1 MVSLEADQDAEKFS
15 EPTALR
21 KLARQNKYE
30 IKAVA
35 WCPHPAR
42 QSLLAS
48 AVSDYLSLSLSL
60 SSNNNLCWCC
70 YNPQCQQKVEI
81 WDVKAERHPQLLS
94 IRAHTRPV
102 RCVI

>member
-1 MVSLEADQDAEKFS
+1 MAVVSLETDQDSEGFS

-48 AVSDYLSLSLSL
+48 AVSSCSLPPSFPPSLST
-60 SSNNNLCWCC
+60 SSIDIL
-70 YNPQCQQKVEI
+70 YIV
-81 WDVKAERHPQLLS
+81 VGVYSASRRL
-94 IRAHTRPV
+94 RYGM
-102 RCVI
+102 

>member
-1 MVSLEADQDAEKFS
+1 MAVVSLETDQDSEGFS

-48 AVSDYLSLSLSL
+48 AVSSCSLSLP
-60 SSNNNLCWCC
+60 LCPLPVLM
-70 YNPQCQQKVEI
+70 YYTLLLVYTVP
-81 WDVKAERHPQLLS
+81 AEG
-94 IRAHTRPV
+94 
-102 RCVI
+102 